1 MLTKAKLEEILTN
14 QKALQARV
22 EAAEAKTKSLEE
34 EKANL
39 IASRGQTGTA
49 GTSNSDEQRALRFYG
64 KSHVKDLLEVN
75 VGSPAYK
82 HVPAE
87 LKHLVLNL
95 KKAFDVGRFTSQ
107 MFHGDPLDFVSR
119 DGAADRVGKCANLL
133 NTYYGK
139 QVLAPIVKAF
149 GTSVSGSGAEWV
161 PTGVATTYL
170 EEYELARVLEGRF
183 KLVNMPTNPF
193 DQPTLKGVTKARIAG
208 EGATNFAGA
217 DFGTDKIRFAAVK
230 LEEFYP
236 IPEELTEDSAP
247 DFLAAARDEVVRAQE
262 RASESAIISGDSDG
276 THIDS
281 DTQAGSASLAEKAWD
296 GLRKLALANSANGAT
311 LDFAGAVD
319 ETKLSTLL
327 SRMGKFGSN
336 PEELLIIAGPVVYNQ
351 LRYLD
356 SVFTVEKFG
365 PMATVLKGA
374 LMAWSG
380 IPIVNSE
387 HFREDLNE
395 SGVHD
400 GVTATKAGIVVVNTS
415 RFMVGQR
422 RPIRIKLMPDLPG
435 SDRYLLASYRR
446 VDYKGHVQDA
456 DEKSVVYGYN
466 ITK

>member
-1 MLTKAKLEEILTN
+1 
-14 QKALQARV
+14 
-22 EAAEAKTKSLEE
+22 
-34 EKANL
+34 
-39 IASRGQTGTA
+39 
-49 GTSNSDEQRALRFYG
+49 
-64 KSHVKDLLEVN
+64 
-75 VGSPAYK
+75 
-82 HVPAE
+82 
-87 LKHLVLNL
+87 
-95 KKAFDVGRFTSQ
+95 
-107 MFHGDPLDFVSR
+107 
-119 DGAADRVGKCANLL
+119 
-133 NTYYGK
+133 
-139 QVLAPIVKAF
+139 
-149 GTSVSGSGAEWV
+149 
-161 PTGVATTYL
+161 
-170 EEYELARVLEGRF
+170 
-183 KLVNMPTNPF
+183 
-193 DQPTLKGVTKARIAG
+193 
-208 EGATNFAGA
+208 
-217 DFGTDKIRFAAVK
+217 
-230 LEEFYP
+230 
-236 IPEELTEDSAP
+236 
-247 DFLAAARDEVVRAQE
+247 
-262 RASESAIISGDSDG
+262 
-276 THIDS
+276 
-281 DTQAGSASLAEKAWD
+281 
-296 GLRKLALANSANGAT
+296 
-311 LDFAGAVD
+311 
-319 ETKLSTLL
+319 
-327 SRMGKFGSN
+327 MGKFGSN